1 MPVDQAG
8 CSEVVDSRVKL
19 KLRRSAYWGR
29 VLESTEVH
37 STGKQEEDTLW
48 LGRIEDLY
56 RRTQRLC
63 AQGLHRQAMGNASR
77 MRDLARLHLGET
89 HPLVAASLSHLGA
102 LHHTMGDDL
111 SALPLLQESLGILR
125 SSLGDEHELV
135 AQGTGALIELGVDL
149 VLRFNRTAQL
159 ADIDAAIAALRSAA
173 DAAPGS
179 DSKRPEYFGMVGASL
194 KSRYQQTLQP
204 ADLDESIAAF
214 QLGMDALPGD
224 SPNRPRFLSELGGLF
239 ALRYERSGR
248 PADLDDAA
256 IALQAGVDGTPVD
269 SPARPACLGLFGLVL
284 SRRYQTAGRSVD
296 LDAALVA
303 LRAAVDGLPAGSLE
317 RAHYNSSLGITQVAR
332 YRRNGRLADLDAAI
346 ICDQEAVDCTP
357 PDSPDRPRCLSNLGV
372 CLLTVYERT
381 GRLNDLD
388 SAMTVLQ
395 ASVDAASADH
405 VDRPFC
411 LMNLGVGLYE
421 RYARL
426 GRLDDLDA
434 VVSSYRAALDCSMP
448 DSPYRPQ
455 FLSLLGAGLADR
467 CERTRLPADLDAAIV
482 ALQEAVD
489 RVPAGHTYR
498 PTYVNNLG
506 KALSDRYQR
515 TGRLAD
521 VDAAL
526 AAFREAVDGEPAD
539 SPHRRRYV
547 SNLGAGLADRCGR
560 TGQLADLDAA
570 IAAYREALASAPT
583 DSPDRPRY
591 LLNLGGGLRRRYQI
605 TRTLADLEGGIAAFE
620 QTCQLGLVLAPAEA
634 LTGARAWAGWAAIR
648 HRWSEAAQACEAG
661 LQAIEQLYEIQLLPD
676 AKETW
681 LRESQNLG
689 AHAAWAWARTG
700 EPAKAVVALER
711 SRARLLSEALIRDR
725 TDLAR
730 VQLLDPQAHADF
742 ERAVGQLRQQEVR
755 ERADRMAPAGTS
767 SQSSAEMRQPQ
778 VRQARADLDAAI
790 RRIQQ
795 VPGFSGF
802 LKVPDW
808 GILAGAVTPARPLVY
823 LVTTPTGSVAL
834 LVHRPVDVPTND
846 ATGIVAE
853 TVWAEGLT
861 TTDLHSLLVSRDD
874 LGNVVGGYLPGQLDQ
889 PTWLETALTTLLP
902 RLGAALVG
910 PVAARLRALHVESVI
925 LVPTGLLSLL
935 PLHAATYHVEE
946 RQVCLLDEVD
956 VAYAPSARVL
966 GAARLGL
973 AAREAQPAVLVGVG
987 NPLPHPQPL
996 SFARAELAE
1005 VASFFT
1011 IDASN
1016 PLYETAAT
1024 KATLL
1029 ELLPGATYVHLACH
1043 GSFEADSPLN
1053 SRLEL
1058 APPPG
1063 AAVGDEQGNLRLGEL
1078 LGQAW
1083 FETSRL
1089 VVLSACQT
1097 AITDYQHLP
1106 DEAIGLPAGLL
1117 QAGVPGVVGTLWAV
1131 NDLSMT
1137 LVMAKFY
1144 ELHRRGDGT
1153 TGPMAPMHA
1162 LRQAQLWL
1170 REVTAGEL
1178 AAYFEERRQ
1187 LAEASSGTTG
1197 TGMRLEEAALGV
1209 LQFGLEPPQF
1219 RPFAERP
1226 YFWAPLVYIGE

>member
-1 MPVDQAG
+1 M
-8 CSEVVDSRVKL
+8 
-19 KLRRSAYWGR
+19 
-29 VLESTEVH
+29 
-37 STGKQEEDTLW
+37 LW

-56 RRTQRLC
+56 ERTQQLH
-63 AQGLHRQAMGNASR
+63 AQGLYRQAMENANW

-102 LHHTMGDDL
+102 LHHTLGDYL
-111 SALPLLQESLGILR
+111 SALPPLQQALEIQR
-125 SSLGDEHELV
+125 SSFGDEHELV
-135 AQGTGALIELGVDL
+135 AQGTGALIELGSKL
-149 VLRFNRTAQL
+149 ALRFARTAQL
-159 ADIDAAIAALRSAA
+159 ADIDASISAFRSAA

-179 DSKRPEYFGMVGASL
+179 DSKRPEYLGMLGASL
-194 KSRYQQTLQP
+194 NSRYQKTLQP

-214 QLGMDALPGD
+214 QLGMNALPGD
-224 SPNRPRFLSELGGLF
+224 SPNRPRFLFELGGLF
-239 ALRYERSGR
+239 GVRYEQRGR
-248 PADLDDAA
+248 PVDLEDSATV
-256 IALQAGVDGTPVD
+256 LQAGVDETPVD
-269 SPARPACLGLFGLVL
+269 SPSRPACLGLFGLVL
-284 SRRYQTAGRSVD
+284 SRRYQTSGRSVD
-296 LDAALVA
+296 LDAAVVA
-303 LRAAVDGLPAGSLE
+303 LRAAVDGLPAGSPE
-317 RAHYNSSLGITQVAR
+317 RAHYNSALGLAQVAR
-332 YRRNGRLADLDAAI
+332 YRRTGRLADLDAAV
-346 ICDQEAVDCTP
+346 ICQQEAVDSTP
-357 PDSPDRPRCLSNLGV
+357 PDFPDRPRYLSNLGL

-388 SAMTVLQ
+388 SAMTAFL
-395 ASVDAASADH
+395 ASVDAASAGH
-405 VDRPFC
+405 IARPYC

-434 VVSSYRAALDCSMP
+434 VISSYRAALDCSMP
-448 DSPYRPQ
+448 DSPDRPQ
-455 FLSLLGAGLADR
+455 FLSLLGTGLADR
-467 CERTRLPADLDAAIV
+467 YEWTGLAADLDAAIV

-498 PTYVNNLG
+498 PTYINNLG
-506 KALSDRYQR
+506 KAMSDRYER
-515 TGRLAD
+515 TGHLAD
-521 VDAAL
+521 LDASL
-526 AAFREAVDGEPAD
+526 AAFREAVDDEPAD

-547 SNLGAGLADRCGR
+547 ANLGASLAARCGR
-560 TGQLADLDAA
+560 TGRLADLDAA
-570 IAAYREALASAPT
+570 IAAYREAGAGAPT
-583 DSPDRPRY
+583 DSADRPRY
-591 LLNLGGGLRRRYQI
+591 LLNLGSALRRRYQI
-605 TRTLADLEGGIAAFE
+605 TRTLDDLEGGIAAFE
-620 QTCQLGLVLAPAEA
+620 QTCQFGLVVAPAEA
-634 LTGARAWAGWAAIR
+634 LKGARAWGAWAAFR
-648 HRWSEAAQACEAG
+648 HRWPEAAQACDAG
-661 LQAIEQLYEIQLLPD
+661 LQAIEQLYEIQLLPG

-681 LRESQNLG
+681 LRESQDLG
-689 AHAAWAWARTG
+689 AQAAWAWARTG

-711 SRARLLSEALIRDR
+711 SRARLLSEGLIRDR

-742 ERAVGQLRQQEVR
+742 ERAVRQLRQQEVR
-755 ERADRMAPAGTS
+755 ERADRMAPAGKS

-802 LKVPDW
+802 LKAPDW

-834 LVHRPVDVPTND
+834 LVHRPADVQADD

-861 TTDLHSLLVSRDD
+861 TTDLRSLLVKRDD
-874 LGNVVGGYLPGQLDQ
+874 LGSVVGGYLPGQLDQ
-889 PTWLETALTTLLP
+889 PAWLEAALTALLP

-910 PVAARLRALHVESVI
+910 PVATRLRALRVASVI

-935 PLHAATYHVEE
+935 PLHAATYHVGG
-946 RQVCLLDEVD
+946 RRVCLLDEVD

-966 GAARLGL
+966 AAARLGVT
-973 AAREAQPAVLVGVG
+973 AREGQPAVLVGVG

-1005 VASFFT
+1005 VASFFSM
-1011 IDASN
+1011 DAN
-1016 PLYETAAT
+1016 NALYETAAT
-1024 KATLL
+1024 KARLL
-1029 ELLPGATYVHLACH
+1029 ELLPGATHVHLACH

-1063 AAVGDEQGNLRLGEL
+1063 AAAGDEQGNLRLGEL

-1097 AITDYQHLP
+1097 AITDYKQLP

-1144 ELHRRGDGT
+1144 ELHRRGDGM
-1153 TGPMAPMHA
+1153 TGPMAPVHA

-1170 REVTAGEL
+1170 REVTAGAL
-1178 AAYFEERRQ
+1178 AAHFEERRQ
-1187 LAEASSGTTG
+1187 LAEASPGTTG

-1209 LQFGLEPPQF
+1209 LQFGLEPPEC